1 MSLEEEEGI
10 QISAPPDNTESPKSS
25 DNSDEQSSLGLGDR
39 VQIESKKLGTVIGRI
54 YYIDDE
60 LIRVLPDGISN
71 RLYDFPI
78 TAEGFDS
85 SLGVTE
91 FLTEPT
97 KIPGFIEQNRLRVGL
112 KIDTFL
118 PDGEEYK
125 SYTIEAVDVDT
136 DTIVIV
142 DENGYKETVE
152 FAFTGIPR
160 DIAFEVIR
168 IASEAEPEP
177 VTEED
182 EDEAAAAEQQQ
193 QQEGQ
198 EEEEDQILGV
208 IEVPIMMEVSEIP
221 TSDRV
226 YPETAQKNDFLVDFL
241 TFLDSSSQK
250 NVNIIRQ
257 VRAFVE
263 VANSMAR
270 QVINYAQD
278 GTPVGGKS
286 ASVTQLLELLNSGKV
301 PLMRPVLD
309 AIRVLYV
316 DHSEDY
322 LARTAAGIP
331 SSEEEYKSD
340 TFDVNYLSNS
350 IKKAEA
356 ISQVQNAAPKSDIG
370 IPRFYNDLND
380 IAQAIQR
387 PWRDTN
393 VGTQKFEAKIDTD
406 IFRGEAPSDEAT
418 IPGLNATHNPKQSIN
433 GDPENLNGQKVQFSL
448 LRALAATMRKSKTG
462 KYVLALPSDKA
473 SLISY
478 LLFPIAVSNILGSKR
493 TGTLSRDVGRSSM
506 IPKSMKEVIDEIG
519 EPSEI
524 PSATTIL
531 NVGLHG
537 NTLGNIE
544 ISDYLQ
550 EVLKLVEQQFI
561 GFGDFQTM
569 LTDLGLDAYELTQET
584 TEILQHRVLEDIAR
598 IKSTI
603 GAMRENAAQQV
614 EPVHP
619 IISFLDETGATAMK
633 TRIQTE
639 PILVESLK
647 ELPLST
653 PLLADIDIAI
663 LSYLLTTKQDLT
675 IATLGGQEPLI
686 QRERLRAQ
694 ADTYIKTVR
703 DAIILRRRQEE
714 GGSPPVKNKCEHVP
728 ALVSIRKV
736 KDTSERFSLLAKL
749 ISQFQGTRDENFV
762 NCIVCDQHL
771 VCMHEVL
778 QIQMFYKPRE
788 KEVLQKELY
797 LKMSGGVFCGRYI
810 CRNCGQSISDLQFD
824 NNLESNDKGAAIMGT
839 DTDEELE
846 SKTELELGGL
856 MPAAENIT
864 FDNEAKNVC
873 YYIAKEIYSRVGIQ
887 PELSDYRN
895 IVESAFLRLQT
906 LDSKDDYTRKQAAAA
921 KKGMKGIVDYDTYVK
936 GSTVV
941 STAALVL
948 LDVQTHIPDYVIRY
962 TLPGCEA
969 GFGGFPLHGN
979 DKMTGVQYVSCAVG
993 SVVKNEEPWN
1003 KTGFQK
1009 IRSDADRQKTI
1020 SKFMEAI
1027 LNRILATEPTF
1038 QQKISAKLEYLRETF
1053 GAEAAEGRLRDK
1065 IPFGF
1070 LPLQERIAALE
1081 EGTQVVVPEAAD
1093 KNDKIAQRKLAA
1105 AWIRDGHRH
1114 ALRTAQLVRGNPFAE
1129 TSCCFGPIGEPG
1141 AYWKDQKITIPLG
1154 KRYVPVSPLFR
1165 TSILFTHF
1173 TPKSMTELP
1182 VEAPLN
1188 LAFRIFL
1195 KVCYAGPRIG
1205 YAHELGY
1212 NGVCDNCGLKLSA
1225 KYLYPDYS
1233 VQTSR
1238 KSSQPIINTGE
1249 LIADLEA
1256 QGVNVTPEFFQEILD
1271 TSHLNYLIPPLVA
1284 KKVTPA
1290 NELMRRLGNLEPTP
1304 LPEWREVLTELITR
1318 LTTLT
1323 KTPDEAE
1330 IAIAYGPL
1338 SDSVGEAEDF
1348 IRRRFGASSASTV
1361 LTDWLSKTP
1370 FTLKEIIIS
1379 YLIVPFQR
1387 LLGNFD
1393 TGKLRV
1399 PGELYNIGI
1408 QHEIDLNDIIKR
1420 HVEANTRFGSSFTAG
1435 GIARAKIEYFLK
1447 QIQGYLTF
1455 TEEMNPSRVPGGAI
1469 GVKYIRNALFLG
1481 PFAELLD
1488 FNKTPPGSGG
1498 EVAATSLVDQSGTSL
1513 VMFLTAIFKQYGAES
1528 LSYSPEEIKLRIAK
1542 AKEKEKMNFI
1552 GDKDKMDDEAKKV
1565 DNINQALGIGKW
1577 AIGGSKLIYA
1587 YDAGQYER
1595 EREDRI
1601 RRGETDLPYLE
1612 ETGRQTHNVVYEFG
1626 GVIPGQA
1633 DFYENQGGFDV
1644 AQEDPDDF

>member
-1 MSLEEEEGI
+1 MSLEEEESV
-10 QISAPPDNTESPKSS
+10 QISSPPVSSPSS
-25 DNSDEQSSLGLGDR
+25 VMNDDSDTPSLGLGDR
-39 VQIESKKLGTVIGRI
+39 IQIESKKLGTVIGRV
-54 YYIDDE
+54 YYIDEE

-78 TAEGFDS
+78 TAEGIDP

-91 FLTEPT
+91 ILTEQT
-97 KIPGFIEQNRLRVGL
+97 KIPSFIEQNRLRVGL
-112 KIDTFL
+112 KIDTFS
-118 PDGEEYK
+118 PDGEQFK
-125 SYTIEAVDVDT
+125 TYTIDAIDVNT
-136 DTIVIV
+136 DTILII
-142 DENGYKETVE
+142 DADGNKESVE

-160 DIAFEVIR
+160 DLPFEVIR
-168 IASEAEPEP
+168 IASEIETQEENNNNSQEQQEQEEEQPQNE
-177 VTEED
+177 EED
-182 EDEAAAAEQQQ
+182 E
-193 QQEGQ
+193 
-198 EEEEDQILGV
+198 ILGT

-221 TSDRV
+221 TSQRV
-226 YPETAQKNDFLVDFL
+226 YPESVQKNDFLVDFL
-241 TFLDSSSQK
+241 TFLDSPSQK
-250 NVNIIRQ
+250 NVNILRK

-263 VANSMAR
+263 VVNSMAR
-270 QVINYAQD
+270 QVINYSQD

-301 PLMRPVLD
+301 PLARPVLD

-316 DHSEDY
+316 DHSEDF

-331 SSEEEYKSD
+331 SSEEEYRSD

-350 IKKAEA
+350 IKKAELL
-356 ISQVQNAAPKSDIG
+356 SQVQNAAPTSDIG

-380 IAQAIQR
+380 IAQALQR

-406 IFRGEAPSDEAT
+406 IFRGESPTDEAA
-418 IPGLNATHNPKQSIN
+418 IPGLNPTYNPKETIT
-433 GDPENLNGQKVQFSL
+433 GDPETLNGQKIQFSI
-448 LRALAATMRKSKTG
+448 LRALTSTMRKSKTG
-462 KYVLALPSDKA
+462 KYVLALPADKA

-478 LLFPIAVSNILGSKR
+478 LLFPIAVSNILGSTR
-493 TGTLSRDVGRSSM
+493 TGTLSRDIGRSSM
-506 IPKSMKEVIDEIG
+506 VHKSMKEVIDEIG

-524 PSATTIL
+524 PTATTIL

-603 GAMRENAAQQV
+603 ATMRENTAQQI
-614 EPVHP
+614 EPSHP
-619 IISFLDETGATAMK
+619 ITSFLDEVGTTTMK

-639 PILVESLK
+639 PILVENLK
-647 ELPLST
+647 NLSLST
-653 PLLADIDIAI
+653 PLLADIDLAI
-663 LSYLLTTKQDLT
+663 LSYLLTTQQDLT
-675 IATLGGQEPLI
+675 IATLGGQESLI

-694 ADTYIKTVR
+694 ADKYIKTVQ
-703 DAIILRRRQEE
+703 DALTLRRLKQES
-714 GGSPPVKNKCEHVP
+714 GSPPVRNKCEHVA

-736 KDTSERFSLLAKL
+736 KDDSERLSLLAKL
-749 ISQFQGTRDENFV
+749 IAQFQGSRDENFV

-771 VCMHEVL
+771 VCMHEIL

-797 LKMSGGVFCGRYI
+797 LKMSGGIFSGRYI
-810 CRNCGQSISDLQFD
+810 CRNCGQGISELQFD
-824 NNLESNDKGAAIMGT
+824 NNLEFSDNGAPLIGR
-839 DTDEELE
+839 DTLVDEDVAAEAKE
-846 SKTELELGGL
+846 ALELGTPIPGT
-856 MPAAENIT
+856 EDIT

-873 YYIAKEIYSRVGIQ
+873 YSIAKEIYSRIGIQ

-906 LDSKDDYTRKQAAAA
+906 LDSKDDYSRKQAAAV

-936 GSTVV
+936 GTTVV

-969 GFGGFPLHGN
+969 GFGGFPLQGS

-993 SVVKNEEPWN
+993 SIVKNEDPWN

-1009 IRSDADRQKTI
+1009 IRSDVDRQKTI

-1027 LNRILATEPTF
+1027 INRILAIEPTF

-1053 GAEAAEGRLRDK
+1053 GAEAAEGRPRDK
-1065 IPFGF
+1065 IPAGF
-1070 LPLQERIAALE
+1070 LPLQEHVLLLDDKTPI
-1081 EGTQVVVPEAAD
+1081 VVPEAAD
-1093 KNDKIAQRKLAA
+1093 KNDRIAQKKLAA
-1105 AWIRDGHRH
+1105 AWIREGHKH

-1129 TSCCFGPIGEPG
+1129 TSCCFGPIGDPG
-1141 AYWKDQKITIPLG
+1141 GYWRDQKINIPLST
-1154 KRYVPVSPLFR
+1154 RYVPISPLFR
-1165 TSILFTHF
+1165 TSLLFTHF
-1173 TPKSMTELP
+1173 KPKSISELP
-1182 VEAPLN
+1182 VEAPFN

-1195 KVCYAGPRIG
+1195 KVCYTGSRIG

-1225 KYLYPDYS
+1225 KYLYPEYT
-1233 VQTSR
+1233 VQTS
-1238 KSSQPIINTGE
+1238 KKPSEPIINTGE

-1256 QGVNVTPEFFQEILD
+1256 QGVNVTPEFFQKILD
-1271 TSHLNYLIPPLVA
+1271 TSHLNYLISSTA
-1284 KKVTPA
+1284 IKNVTPA
-1290 NELMRRLGNLEPTP
+1290 NELMRRLGNLEPAP
-1304 LPEWREVLTELITR
+1304 LPEWREVLTELIGR

-1348 IRRRFGASSASTV
+1348 IRRRFGASSATAV

-1387 LLGNFD
+1387 LLGNFN
-1393 TGKLRV
+1393 TVKLRV
-1399 PGELYNIGI
+1399 PGELYKLGL
-1408 QHEIDLNDIIKR
+1408 QHSIDLNEILKV
-1420 HVEANTRFGSSFTAG
+1420 HVEANTRFASSFVGG
-1435 GIARAKIEYFLK
+1435 GIAYAKMQYFIE
-1447 QIQGYLTF
+1447 QIQGFLRF
-1455 TEEMNPSRVPGGAI
+1455 AQEMTPNRVPGGAI

-1488 FNKTPPGSGG
+1488 FNKRPPGSGG
-1498 EVAATSLVDQSGTSL
+1498 EVAATSLVDKSGTNL
-1513 VMFLTAIFKQYGAES
+1513 VMFLTAIFKQYSAES

-1542 AKEKEKMNFI
+1542 AKEKEKMNI
-1552 GDKDKMDDEAKKV
+1552 IDDIDKLDDDAKKV
-1565 DNINQALGIGKW
+1565 ELINKSLGLGRW

-1587 YDAGQYER
+1587 YDATQYEK
-1595 EREDRI
+1595 ERDDRI
-1601 RRGETDLPYLE
+1601 RRGQTDLPYLE
-1612 ETGRQTHNVVYEFG
+1612 GNAPPSNNIVYEVG
-1626 GVIPGQA
+1626 GIIPGQE
-1633 DFYENQGGFDV
+1633 DFYEREGGYDV
-1644 AQEDPDDF
+1644 AQEDSDDF